1 MSPKISTR
9 DTINSYYSL
18 NNNKFTPLKKYA
30 PNDASKAEFE
40 SLLNEANQ
48 NILKADTYVKDG
60 YYKGEAKEVF
70 ELKEYCNK
78 TKQDIKNIKK
88 CLSSKNNLKIENY
101 LYSFKV
107 NSRELNLRVLPLSVV
122 NTLSGKNKYFNDELQ
137 AIKKYKVGLNP
148 KEEYKLSI
156 NDAYILVRRAEQF
169 IKNIETESADD
180 IISITNWRDEV
191 LKNIAIPITNEEL
204 VLFDCSVPLPFMFE
218 RSLWIS
224 KGWVRVS
231 RT

>member
-1 MSPKISTR
+1 MKVS
-9 DTINSYYSL
+9 
-18 NNNKFTPLKKYA
+18 
-30 PNDASKAEFE
+30 
-40 SLLNEANQ
+40 
-48 NILKADTYVKDG
+48 
-60 YYKGEAKEVF
+60 
-70 ELKEYCNK
+70 
-78 TKQDIKNIKK
+78 
-88 CLSSKNNLKIENY
+88 NLKIENY

-191 LKNIAIPITNEEL
+191 LKNIASVKKALAKNDRERIGHEL
-204 VLFDCSVPLPFMFE
+204 GNLKQSRIALSS
-218 RSLWIS
+218 SLTT
-224 KGWVRVS
+224 VFY
-231 RT
+231 